1 MHITIQYDTH
11 LKQFQVSGTLFVG
24 ELYSHILQ
32 ELGVAPR
39 QVICMMFNNHVLGR
53 DPLSFDRSLSS
64 CGFYNGAMIFVIF
77 NHYPELTSRYSETTS
92 GVFQQWENRERYQFE
107 SRRTLYDPVVDNSR
121 LPYRM
126 GAPQPSEVG
135 DERYDIEDGDFM
147 TFGPSPFHQP
157 YMRQTPINRRQAS
170 QMRRTVYEG
179 PPDHLRQVRNRTR
192 GRGRGQGNRPAP
204 FRGFQMTFNDNGPGG
219 VTIETQFDGMGGPG
233 GLDAGFANMLN
244 GVMGQL
250 MNGGNLA
257 DLLNLE
263 NVPVTLTEE
272 QFNQL
277 PVRTYQEV
285 SDEYRQE
292 HPDEQPQDRCPIAR
306 DQEFTPESQV
316 VYLPGC
322 HHFFSMEGIRPWLL
336 EQNVHCPVCN
346 SDVREQLAAASGET
360 DNANDEEEEIEVTDV
375 DDEPQPQR
383 HPQPPHAP
391 PGHAAI
397 NPDQLMSMFGQM
409 FGGVPQHNAAPGA
422 IPLHLAQLFGSGLG
436 SNQPTNEDNEQE
448 DNLLEAILN
457 QAFNEMVS
465 AAPQTQTSSSPQP
478 IPPTPAVSHES
489 YDGETD
495 EFEPE
500 EHPANDQDSTVIIE
514 DAEEDS
520 EEMEHV
526 D

>member
-179 PPDHLRQVRNRTR
+179 PPDHLRQVRNRT
-192 GRGRGQGNRPAP
+192 
-204 FRGFQMTFNDNGPGG
+204 
-219 VTIETQFDGMGGPG
+219 
-233 GLDAGFANMLN
+233 
-244 GVMGQL
+244 
-250 MNGGNLA
+250 
-257 DLLNLE
+257 
-263 NVPVTLTEE
+263 
-272 QFNQL
+272 
-277 PVRTYQEV
+277 
-285 SDEYRQE
+285 
-292 HPDEQPQDRCPIAR
+292 
-306 DQEFTPESQV
+306 
-316 VYLPGC
+316 
-322 HHFFSMEGIRPWLL
+322 
-336 EQNVHCPVCN
+336 
-346 SDVREQLAAASGET
+346 
-360 DNANDEEEEIEVTDV
+360 
-375 DDEPQPQR
+375 
-383 HPQPPHAP
+383 
-391 PGHAAI
+391 
-397 NPDQLMSMFGQM
+397 
-409 FGGVPQHNAAPGA
+409 
-422 IPLHLAQLFGSGLG
+422 
-436 SNQPTNEDNEQE
+436 
-448 DNLLEAILN
+448 
-457 QAFNEMVS
+457 
-465 AAPQTQTSSSPQP
+465 
-478 IPPTPAVSHES
+478 
-489 YDGETD
+489 
-495 EFEPE
+495 
-500 EHPANDQDSTVIIE
+500 
-514 DAEEDS
+514 
-520 EEMEHV
+520 
-526 D
+526 